1 MSDEIT
7 VFVNERPL
15 RVAHDATVRD
25 VVTAQD
31 TALGREL
38 EQGTAYVTDGV
49 GRRIALETQVEPG
62 AIFRVVRSARK
73 KHPAPPQDR

>member
-1 MSDEIT
+1 LSDEIT

-15 RVAHDATVRD
+15 RVAHGATVLD

-31 TALGREL
+31 PALDREL

-49 GRRIALETQVEPG
+49 GRRVTLETPVEPG
-62 AIFRVVRSARK
+62 AILRVVRSARTK
-73 KHPAPPQDR
+73 DAPDRQDR